1 MKNKNKK
8 WLARTITTL
17 VVILIGVASWGFY
30 NIINTGVEDIL
41 LKVGVENIYMQNI
54 TVVIIAV
61 LILALMGTGVSKA
74 VNSIIGR

>member
-74 VNSIIGR
+74 VNSIIGG